1 MPLSTINKFP
11 RQSLSLSIPPPSP
24 LPLSPRRPI
33 LIVADL
39 FARYLNVIYSSLILL
54 SESSAINESLREKH
68 LALQDDTRA
77 YLAIRKYVAST
88 LEGGGRIAFETVGYA
103 SNSLQ
108 VHYGGRQVLAHVMSS
123 LST

>member
-1 MPLSTINKFP
+1 MPLSTINKFLSGKV
-11 RQSLSLSIPPPSP
+11 SLFLSPP

-88 LEGGGRIAFETVGYA
+88 LEGGGRIAFETVGR
-103 SNSLQ
+103 
-108 VHYGGRQVLAHVMSS
+108 VE
-123 LST
+123 